1 MIDIRGSELRGIF
14 LPAHI
19 LIVSENDELPKPGFI
34 GFKRYDEIF
43 IHKNNKYKE
52 EFIELL
58 EHCTVILGMRF
69 GAIHEFDTLLDHGG
83 GDINR
88 MTKDEKA
95 TGRTTKLADYYIQEL
110 FNNPNKEIEITD
122 HTDTQQSNV
131 HLTQIILRRVYEE
144 HRGVKIKLISPNIL
158 KYVQK

>member
-1 MIDIRGSELRGIF
+1 MRTIDILETEIKESQIRGEKI
-14 LPAHI
+14 
-19 LIVSENDELPKPGFI
+19 
-34 GFKRYDEIF
+34 
-43 IHKNNKYKE
+43 
-52 EFIELL
+52 
-58 EHCTVILGMRF
+58 
-69 GAIHEFDTLLDHGG
+69 
-83 GDINR
+83 
-88 MTKDEKA
+88 TKDLEEVCDALDKLNENAKISDESLQRIDSYITEIENTIKAKQEITNSLKNIISSNEKA

-158 KYVQK
+158 KYVQR